1 MHRVLSIVAVQQCW
15 ATAELCGVQHF
26 IGVHAVTNKAVFQY
40 DVQSST
46 GAGSMHRVLSIVVL
60 QQYWVTVELYEVQ
73 HLIGVHAVTN
83 KAVFDM
89 GCRAAPVQAA
99 CTGS

>member
-1 MHRVLSIVAVQQCW
+1 MHRILGTVAVQK
-15 ATAELCGVQHF
+15 F
-26 IGVHAVTNKAVFQY
+26 
-40 DVQSST
+40 
-46 GAGSMHRVLSIVVL
+46 
-60 QQYWVTVELYEVQ
+60 WVTVELYEVQ

-89 GCRAAPVQAA
+89 GCRAALVQAT